1 MPEQKLRLL
10 AVDDDRDYLDLLR
23 RSLSIYG
30 WEVHTHNSAMGVSN
44 LVSSITPDIVLL
56 DVNIPALKGDRVIPL
71 ARPLA
76 PKHTLFI
83 LYSNADENELRKRAL
98 ESGADGFI
106 PKSVQGAELDKRLR
120 EFIRRG
126 RKP

>member
-10 AVDDDRDYLDLLR
+10 SVDDDPEQLEVLR

-30 WEVHTHNSAMGVSN
+30 WEVHTHGSAMGVSN
-44 LVSSITPDIVLL
+44 LVSNIAPDIVLL
-56 DVNIPALKGDRVIPL
+56 DVNFPALKGDRVIPL
-71 ARPLA
+71 ARSHA

-83 LYSNADENELRKRAL
+83 LYSNADESELRRRAL